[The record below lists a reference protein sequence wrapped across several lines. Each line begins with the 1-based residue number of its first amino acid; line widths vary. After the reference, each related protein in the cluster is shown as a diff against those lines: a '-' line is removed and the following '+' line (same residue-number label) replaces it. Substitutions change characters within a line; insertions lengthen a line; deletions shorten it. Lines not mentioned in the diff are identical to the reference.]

1 MTPAPDPAR
10 ILETGAGGLTFFAD
24 YLPCAHQLGIASS
37 VTAESLRERYDEQR
51 GLDLATLV
59 ADASDLARLACLLG
73 GHVEDQSGHVRGLP
87 RVWQG
92 RAADTARSRLDAVVG
107 QGWALQSGVDALSR
121 ALATAAADIAVI
133 VGDKARVVGALEGRL
148 VGGRTADEVRVIV
161 AGASG
166 GSGGP
171 TPDQVAGWFPPVD
184 RVSGD
189 PAATA
194 ESCSRW
200 LRETFTPEFG
210 AAIDGVLRVCD
221 DTDRTIRSVF
231 DSLAASF
238 GGIEDLGG
246 VRAPFG
252 GSVPG
257 SIRSGFAPNVPPSG
271 DDGSDPVRAGV
282 DLVVAAAGL
291 AGAVLDLAGSGVRAA
306 TAMLDA
312 ATDAAMSP
320 GATPPAAP
328 PDAEPSV
335 PGSATP
341 TTRSD
346 GETEPS
352 GRSEEPSA
360 SNLVPLEP
368 VVDASPD
375 QLPTEHP
382 SGVATPVGN
391 SPPEPVGD
399 EIHPSGTPASGIPPV
414 AVPRA
419 SGRRDTSTSPAAPTA
434 AETDRASGQPGD
446 PDGGVVLA
454 EAGPL

>member
-10 ILETGAGGLTFFAD
+10 ILDTGAGGLTFFAD
-24 YLPCAHQLGIASS
+24 YLPCAHQLGIATS

-59 ADASDLARLACLLG
+59 ADASDLARLAGLLG

-87 RVWQG
+87 GVWQG
-92 RAADTARSRLDAVVG
+92 RAADTTRSRLDAVVA
-107 QGWALQSGVDALSR
+107 QGWALQGGVEALSR
-121 ALATAAADIAVI
+121 ALATAAADIAAV
-133 VGDKARVVGALEGRL
+133 VGDKARVVGAFEGRL
-148 VGGRTADEVRVIV
+148 VGGRTAEEVRVIL

-171 TPDQVAGWFPPVD
+171 TPDQVARWFPLAD
-184 RVSGD
+184 RGSGD
-189 PAATA
+189 PASTA

-210 AAIDGVLRVCD
+210 AAIDGVLRICD

-238 GGIEDLGG
+238 GSIEDLGG
-246 VRAPFG
+246 VGAAFG

-257 SIRSGFAPNVPPSG
+257 TIRSGFAPNVPSSG
-271 DDGSDPVRAGV
+271 GDGSDPVRAGV

-312 ATDAAMSP
+312 VTDAAMP
-320 GATPPAAP
+320 PDPTPPAAP
-328 PDAEPSV
+328 PDAEPSAA
-335 PGSATP
+335 GSATP

-346 GETEPS
+346 GEAEPP

-360 SNLVPLEP
+360 SNRVPGEP
-368 VVDASPD
+368 VVDAPPD

-382 SGVATPVGN
+382 SAPVTPVGD
-391 SPPEPVGD
+391 SPPDPVGD

-414 AVPRA
+414 AAPPA
-419 SGRRDTSTSPAAPTA
+419 SGRRDTSTSPAAPA
-434 AETDRASGQPGD
+434 VAETDQATGQPGD
-446 PDGGVVLA
+446 ADGGVVLA